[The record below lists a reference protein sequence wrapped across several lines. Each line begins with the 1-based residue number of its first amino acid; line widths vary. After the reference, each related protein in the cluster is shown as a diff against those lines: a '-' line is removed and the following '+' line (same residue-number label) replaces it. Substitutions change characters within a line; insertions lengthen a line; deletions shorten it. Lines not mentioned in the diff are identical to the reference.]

1 MVGPS
6 MASSLD
12 SSRIGCTGEGVMS
25 RPAPSFTTSRGCL
38 IVLIS
43 AVLVAISGLAYASP
57 ADPSWIPGIYDDAD
71 FDDVVGLVTS
81 ADVLPGPANA
91 AALPLVTLRTSPPAP
106 RHELA
111 ILRFPTAPLH
121 ARAPPAR

>member
-1 MVGPS
+1 MNW
-6 MASSLD
+6 
-12 SSRIGCTGEGVMS
+12 R
-25 RPAPSFTTSRGCL
+25 APSFTTSRSCL

-43 AVLVAISGLAYASP
+43 AVLAATSGLAYASP

-81 ADVLPGPANA
+81 ADALPGPASA

-106 RHELA
+106 LREVA